1 MQSIIVDKVPL
12 STMCIFPRVRLCA
25 FSQELHSMGNIF
37 SSGGYLVAVGEMDR
51 PNSENFEDK
60 NSALLILC
68 NACY

>member
-1 MQSIIVDKVPL
+1 
-12 STMCIFPRVRLCA
+12 
-25 FSQELHSMGNIF
+25 MGNIF